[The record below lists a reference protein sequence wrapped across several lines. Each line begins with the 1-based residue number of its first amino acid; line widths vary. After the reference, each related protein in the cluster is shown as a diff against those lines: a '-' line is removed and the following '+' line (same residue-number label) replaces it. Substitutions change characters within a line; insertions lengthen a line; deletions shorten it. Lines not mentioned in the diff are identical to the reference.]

1 MKGLLGSD
9 HVFPLPPRC
18 NDWFKAVCEDE
29 LRTEQ
34 DVATHKW
41 LHEDENCHPTAIE
54 MAMAAQ
60 RVHLDPHPYDEDVPE
75 CPSPDTNCVV
85 CPYYLTCHPIGKEI
99 PF

>member
-1 MKGLLGSD
+1 MYSRYC
-9 HVFPLPPRC
+9 P
-18 NDWFKAVCEDE
+18 VCEDE

-60 RVHLDPHPYDEDVPE
+60 RVHLDPHPYDEDMPE
-75 CPSPDTNCVV
+75 CPTPDTNCVV